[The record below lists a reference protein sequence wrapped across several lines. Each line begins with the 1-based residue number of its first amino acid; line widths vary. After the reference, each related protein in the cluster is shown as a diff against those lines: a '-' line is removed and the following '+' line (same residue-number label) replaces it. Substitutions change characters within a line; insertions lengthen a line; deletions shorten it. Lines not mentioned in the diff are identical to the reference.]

1 MPGPPADPER
11 LRQPCPCG
19 SGRRYKRCC
28 HLRDLGDAALAEAA
42 ARGHGL
48 VDRATEALLRALR
61 AEDGHALACRKG
73 CAACC
78 HSFIRARPA
87 EVARV
92 VAWLRQPE
100 NEGPRAGFLARFAAW
115 AEAAGEEPAR
125 LEERADR
132 SSGRAEGPEWEAFQ
146 EASRAWIRRR
156 LRCPFNVEGA
166 CSIHPV
172 RPTVCRAT
180 LVADTAEHCE
190 PEATEPPALIRGPA
204 LDRAMA
210 ASSEEM
216 ARAERRWNRPQA
228 RRSLAHAVAEALSGR

>member
-1 MPGPPADPER
+1 MPGPLADPER

-28 HLRDLGDAALAEAA
+28 HLRDLGEAALAEAA
-42 ARGHGL
+42 GRGHGL
-48 VDRATEALLRALR
+48 IDRATEELLRVLR
-61 AEDGHALACRKG
+61 ADGRHALACQEG
-73 CAACC
+73 CDACC

-100 NEGPRAGFLARFAAW
+100 NEGPRVGFLARFGPW
-115 AEAAGEEPAR
+115 AEAAGEDPAR
-125 LEERADR
+125 LEELADR
-132 SSGRAEGPEWEAFQ
+132 STGRAEGPEWEAFQ
-146 EASRAWIRRR
+146 DASRAWTRRR

-180 LVADTAEHCE
+180 LVADTAARCE
-190 PEATEPPALIRGPA
+190 PEATEPPALVRGPA
-204 LDRAMA
+204 LERAMA
-210 ASSEEM
+210 ASRAEM
-216 ARAERRWNRPQA
+216 ARIEQQWERPPA
-228 RRSLAHAVAEALSGR
+228 RRSLAHAVAEALARR